1 MEIFVEKNKKD
12 SQICFFIEGRID
24 ARTCHIL
31 HAHVRQYD
39 FFTYSNVL
47 FDFTNVE
54 HVTSAGMREFLVLK
68 KRLPY
73 PDQLKI
79 VNVHD
84 RVYKV
89 FKTTGMD
96 ELLDVSPASSDL
108 KPLHIH
114 MSFKALLSKKMEEVP
129 NKPFVVYKGR
139 SYTWTDIEKA
149 SQIIAMDLYK
159 QGVRRGHHVALCG
172 SNSVNWIFTF
182 FAIQKLGA
190 VAMLVNF
197 NLKRHEIIQLSQIG
211 DISHFCMGEMP
222 DAKEGFETA
231 ILGVDSNIRHICRV
245 DDSVDFTQ
253 RFDEYDQTAGRF
265 QYRVESDDAAVVI
278 FSSGSTGKPKGVI
291 LSSYSVLNAAEATA
305 NNTRLCAE
313 DKNCQILPLFHI
325 FGFTGCLFACAL
337 KDATIYIPDNL
348 RTETILET
356 IEREQ
361 CTILHSVPTMM
372 LAIVNNKEFRSDRVA
387 SVRCSLLGGAATT
400 EPQFLLFK
408 EKFPNNHVISAYGL
422 SELAI
427 ATESTYDDTIE
438 HVTRTIGR
446 PLGDT
451 EVSVRSLDG
460 GRECKRDGSETGEIC
475 LRGSF
480 MMLCYYKLGLDN
492 QAIDADGWLHT
503 GDLGYL
509 DQEGYVHLSGR
520 SKEIII
526 RGGENIIPNEIAT
539 AISEHEGIGDVKVM
553 GVPDDFFGETVAAAM
568 LLKDGYTFDEA
579 EMREFLRS
587 RLAKYKIPAY
597 FEVYEQFPY
606 LASGKVD
613 GITLK
618 KDFIQRIEEKEEQT
632 AGGIS

>member
-1 MEIFVEKNKKD
+1 MEITVEKNKEASK
-12 SQICFFIEGRID
+12 ITFHIEGRID

-31 HAHVRQYD
+31 HSTIRQYD
-39 FFTYSNVL
+39 FYTYSNVL
-47 FDFTNVE
+47 FDFTDVE
-54 HVTSAGMREFLVLK
+54 HVTAAGMREFLVLK
-68 KRLPY
+68 KRLHY

-79 VNVHD
+79 VNVHE

-89 FKTTGMD
+89 FKATGMD
-96 ELLDVSPASSDL
+96 ELLGVVPAAGKL
-108 KPLHIH
+108 KPQHIH

-129 NKPFVVYKGR
+129 NKTFVNYKGR
-139 SYTWTDIEKA
+139 DYTWTDIEKA
-149 SQIIAMDLYK
+149 SQIIAMDLYQ
-159 QGVRRGHHVALCG
+159 QGVRRGSHVALCG

-211 DISHFCMGEMP
+211 DITHFCMGEMP
-222 DAKEGFETA
+222 DAKEGFEEA
-231 ILGVDSNIRHICRV
+231 ILGEESNIRAICRV
-245 DDSVDFTQ
+245 DDSVDFTT
-253 RFDEYDQTAGRF
+253 RYGEYDRSAGRF

-291 LSSYSVLNAAEATA
+291 LSAYSVLNAAEATA

-313 DKNCQILPLFHI
+313 DRNCQILPLFHI

-337 KDATIYIPDNL
+337 KDAPLYIPEN
-348 RTETILET
+348 RHTETILNT
-356 IEREQ
+356 IERER

-372 LAIVNNKEFRSDRVA
+372 LAIVNSKEFRSDRVA
-387 SVRCSLLGGAATT
+387 SVRCSLLGGSATT

-427 ATESTYDDTIE
+427 ATESTYDDTLE

-480 MMLCYYKLGLDN
+480 MMLCYYKLGLEN

-509 DQEGYVHLSGR
+509 DGEGYIHLSGR

-526 RGGENIIPNEIAT
+526 RGGENIIPNEIAS
-539 AISEHEGIGDVKVM
+539 AISEHEGIADVKVL
-553 GVPDDFFGETVAAAM
+553 GVPDDFFGETVAAAL
-568 LLKDGYTFDEA
+568 LLKDGYAFDEA

-597 FEVYEQFPY
+597 FEVYEEFPY

-613 GITLK
+613 GINLK

>member
-1 MEIFVEKNKKD
+1 MEITVEKNRITSK
-12 SQICFFIEGRID
+12 ITFHIEGRID
-24 ARTCHIL
+24 ARTSQIL
-31 HAHVRQYD
+31 HSTVRQYD
-39 FFTYSNVL
+39 FYTYSNVI

-54 HVTSAGMREFLVLK
+54 YVTVSGMREFLVLK

-79 VNVHD
+79 INAHE

-89 FKTTGMD
+89 FKSTGVD
-96 ELLDVSPASSDL
+96 ELLDVSQASADL
-108 KPLHIH
+108 KPQHLY
-114 MSFKALLSKKMEEVP
+114 MSFKSLLSKKMEEVP
-129 NKPFVVYKGR
+129 NKTFVNYQGR
-139 SYTWTDIEKA
+139 DYTWSDIAKA
-149 SQIIAMDLYK
+149 SQIIAMDLYN
-159 QGVRRGHHVALCG
+159 QGVRRGSHVALCG

-190 VAMLVNF
+190 VAMLINF
-197 NLKRHEIIQLSQIG
+197 NLKRQEIIQLSQIG
-211 DISHFCMGEMP
+211 DITHFCMGEMI
-222 DAKEGFETA
+222 DATEGFEEA
-231 ILGVDSNIRHICRV
+231 ILGEESHIRHIIHM

-253 RFDEYDQTAGRF
+253 RYDEYENAAGRF
-265 QYRVESDDAAVVI
+265 RYHVESDDAAVVI

-291 LSSYSVLNAAEATA
+291 LSSYGVLNAAEATA
-305 NNTRLCAE
+305 TNIQLNSE
-313 DKNCQILPLFHI
+313 DRNCQILPLFHI

-337 KDATIYIPDNL
+337 RDTPLYIPNNL

-356 IEREQ
+356 IERER

-372 LAIVNNKEFRSDRVA
+372 LAIVNNKEFRSDRVE

-400 EPQFLLFK
+400 EPQFLMFK

-427 ATESTYDDTIE
+427 ATETRYEDTIE

-451 EVSVRSLDG
+451 EVSVRSLEG

-480 MMLCYYKLGLDN
+480 MMLCYYKLDLEN
-492 QAIDADGWLHT
+492 QAIDEDGWLHT
-503 GDLGYL
+503 GDLGYM
-509 DQEGYVHLSGR
+509 DTEGYLHLSGR

-539 AISEHEGIGDVKVM
+539 AISEHDGIADVKVL

-568 LLKDGYTFDEA
+568 LIKDGYTFDEA
-579 EMREFLRS
+579 EMREFLRT

-618 KDFIQRIEEKEEQT
+618 KDFIKRIEEKEDQT

>member
-1 MEIFVEKNKKD
+1 MEITVEKNRITSK
-12 SQICFFIEGRID
+12 ITFHIEGRID
-24 ARTCHIL
+24 ARTSQIL
-31 HAHVRQYD
+31 HSTVRQYD
-39 FFTYSNVL
+39 FYTYSNVI

-54 HVTSAGMREFLVLK
+54 YVTVSGMREFLVLK

-73 PDQLKI
+73 PEQLKI
-79 VNVHD
+79 INAHE

-89 FKTTGMD
+89 FKSTGVD
-96 ELLDVSPASSDL
+96 ELLDVSQASADL
-108 KPLHIH
+108 KPQHLY
-114 MSFKALLSKKMEEVP
+114 MSFKSLLSKKMEEVP
-129 NKPFVVYKGR
+129 NKTFVNYQGR
-139 SYTWTDIEKA
+139 DYTWSDIAKA
-149 SQIIAMDLYK
+149 SQIIAMDLYN
-159 QGVRRGHHVALCG
+159 QGVRRGSHVALCG

-197 NLKRHEIIQLSQIG
+197 NLKRQEIIQLSQIG
-211 DISHFCMGEMP
+211 DITHFCMGEMI
-222 DAKEGFETA
+222 DATEGFEEA
-231 ILGVDSNIRHICRV
+231 ILSEESHIRHIIHV

-253 RFDEYDQTAGRF
+253 RYDEYENAAGRF
-265 QYRVESDDAAVVI
+265 RYHVESDDAAVVI

-291 LSSYSVLNAAEATA
+291 LSSYGVLNAAEATA
-305 NNTRLCAE
+305 TNIQLSGDDR
-313 DKNCQILPLFHI
+313 NCQILPLFHI

-337 KDATIYIPDNL
+337 RDTPLYIPNNL

-356 IEREQ
+356 IERER

-372 LAIVNNKEFRSDRVA
+372 LAIVNNKEFRSDRVE

-400 EPQFLLFK
+400 EPQFLMFK

-427 ATESTYDDTIE
+427 ATETRYEDTIE
-438 HVTRTIGR
+438 HVTHTIGR

-451 EVSVRSLDG
+451 EVSVRSLEG

-480 MMLCYYKLGLDN
+480 MMLCYYKLDLEN
-492 QAIDADGWLHT
+492 QAIDEDGWLHT
-503 GDLGYL
+503 GDLGYM
-509 DQEGYVHLSGR
+509 DAEGYLHLSGR

-539 AISEHEGIGDVKVM
+539 AISEHDGIADVKVL

-568 LLKDGYTFDEA
+568 LIKDGYTFDEA
-579 EMREFLRS
+579 EMREFLRT

-618 KDFIQRIEEKEEQT
+618 KDFIKRIEEKEDQT

>member
-1 MEIFVEKNKKD
+1 MEITVEKNRITSK
-12 SQICFFIEGRID
+12 ITFHIEGRID
-24 ARTCHIL
+24 ARTSQIL
-31 HAHVRQYD
+31 HSTVRQYD
-39 FFTYSNVL
+39 FYTYSNVI

-54 HVTSAGMREFLVLK
+54 YVTVSGMREFLVLK

-79 VNVHD
+79 INAHE

-89 FKTTGMD
+89 FKSTGVD
-96 ELLDVSPASSDL
+96 ELLDVTQASADL
-108 KPLHIH
+108 KPQHLY
-114 MSFKALLSKKMEEVP
+114 MSFKSLLSKKMEEVP
-129 NKPFVVYKGR
+129 NKTFVNYQGR
-139 SYTWTDIEKA
+139 DYTWSDIAKA
-149 SQIIAMDLYK
+149 SQIIAMDLYN
-159 QGVRRGHHVALCG
+159 QGVRRGSHVALCG

-197 NLKRHEIIQLSQIG
+197 NLKRQEIIQLSQIG
-211 DISHFCMGEMP
+211 DITHFCMGEMI
-222 DAKEGFETA
+222 DATEGFEEA
-231 ILGVDSNIRHICRV
+231 IMCEESHIRHIIHV

-253 RFDEYDQTAGRF
+253 RYDEYENAAGRF
-265 QYRVESDDAAVVI
+265 RYHVESDDAAVVI

-291 LSSYSVLNAAEATA
+291 LSSYGVLNAAEATA
-305 NNTRLCAE
+305 TNIQLNGDDR
-313 DKNCQILPLFHI
+313 NCQILPLFHI

-337 KDATIYIPDNL
+337 RDTPLYIPNNL

-356 IEREQ
+356 IERER

-372 LAIVNNKEFRSDRVA
+372 LAIVNNKEFRSDRVE

-400 EPQFLLFK
+400 EPQFLMFK

-427 ATESTYDDTIE
+427 ATETRYEDTIE
-438 HVTRTIGR
+438 HVTHTIGR

-451 EVSVRSLDG
+451 EVSVRSLEG

-480 MMLCYYKLGLDN
+480 MMLCYYKLDLEN
-492 QAIDADGWLHT
+492 QAIDEDGWLHT
-503 GDLGYL
+503 GDLGYM
-509 DQEGYVHLSGR
+509 DAEGYLHLSGR

-539 AISEHEGIGDVKVM
+539 AISEHDGIADVKVL

-568 LLKDGYTFDEA
+568 LIKDGYTFDEA
-579 EMREFLRS
+579 EMREFLRT

-618 KDFIQRIEEKEEQT
+618 KDFIKRIEEKEDQT